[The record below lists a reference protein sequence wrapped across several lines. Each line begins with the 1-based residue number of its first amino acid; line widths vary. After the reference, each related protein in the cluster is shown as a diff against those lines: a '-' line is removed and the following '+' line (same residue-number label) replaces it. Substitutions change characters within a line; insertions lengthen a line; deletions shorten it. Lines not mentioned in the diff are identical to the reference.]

1 MKRSSIIL
9 IILTLAALVLGA
21 CAQATPA
28 PNTAPAAEQPAA
40 QQPAASSDTFYVFL
54 PKGLDNPYWDE
65 CRKGMEAEMAKLGV
79 KAEFLGPAVSD
90 ATKQVEIFESVIARK
105 PAAIA
110 VSPNDPSTVTA
121 SIKKAMD
128 AGIPVITWDA
138 DAPDSERILYIG
150 TDNVAAGRTAGEE
163 MAKAIGN
170 KGKVAIIN
178 GALTAL
184 NAQQRVQGFKEALAN
199 YPDIEI
205 VADEATEDS
214 PDKALSISEQL
225 LQAHPDLVGMYGV
238 TGVGVPGAAGAV
250 KQANKCGTVH
260 VGGFDVVP
268 QGIEFMKDGCVDFLV
283 SQRPYGMTAQALD
296 IMVGLANGEKP
307 TSTNIDTGVEV
318 VYPDNLDTFLTT
330 SH

>member
-1 MKRSSIIL
+1 MNRSKLFL
-9 IILTLAALVLGA
+9 IVMVFMAFALAACGGA
-21 CAQATPA
+21 ATQ
-28 PNTAPAAEQPAA
+28 APAAEA
-40 QQPAASSDTFYVFL
+40 PAASSEQFFVFL

-65 CRKGMEAEMAKLGV
+65 CRKGMEAKMGELGV

-110 VSPNDPSTVTA
+110 VSPNDPNTVLE
-121 SIKKAMD
+121 SIKKATE

-138 DAPDSERILYIG
+138 DAPDSERLLYIG

-163 MAKAIGN
+163 MAKAIGG
-170 KGKVAIIN
+170 KGKVAILN

-205 VADEATEDS
+205 VADEPTEDS
-214 PDKALSISEQL
+214 PDKALAIAEQL
-225 LQAHPDLVGMYGV
+225 LQAYPDLAGIYGV

-250 KQANKCGTVH
+250 KQANKCSTVK

-268 QGIEFMKDGCVDFLV
+268 QGIEFMRDGCVAFLI
-283 SQRPYGMTAQALD
+283 SQRPYGMTAQALE

-318 VYPDNLDTFLTT
+318 VYPEGLEEFLTT

>member
-1 MKRSSIIL
+1 MNRSKLFLMLL
-9 IILTLAALVLGA
+9 IVMAFVLAACGGA
-21 CAQATPA
+21 ATQ
-28 PNTAPAAEQPAA
+28 APAAEEPAA
-40 QQPAASSDTFYVFL
+40 PAASTGEEFYVFL

-65 CRKGMEAEMAKLGV
+65 CRKGMEAKMAELGV

-110 VSPNDPSTVTA
+110 VSPNDPNTVMD
-121 SIKKAMD
+121 SIKKATE

-138 DAPDSERILYIG
+138 DAPDSQRLLYIG

-163 MAKAIGN
+163 MAKAIGG
-170 KGKVAIIN
+170 KGKVAILN

-184 NAQQRVQGFKEALAN
+184 NAQQRVQGFKEAMAN

-205 VADEATEDS
+205 VADEPTEDS
-214 PDKALSISEQL
+214 PDKALAIAEQL
-225 LQAHPDLVGMYGV
+225 LQAYPDLAGIYGV

-250 KQANKCGTVH
+250 KQANKCDSVK

-268 QGIEFMKDGCVDFLV
+268 QGIEFMRNGCVAFLV
-283 SQRPYGMTAQALD
+283 SQRPYGMTAQALEILVD
-296 IMVGLANGEKP
+296 LAKGNKP

-318 VYPDNLDTFLTT
+318 VYPEGLEEFLTT

>member
-1 MKRSSIIL
+1 MNRSKFVVVMLL
-9 IILTLAALVLGA
+9 IVAALILAG
-21 CAQATPA
+21 CAKATPTA
-28 PNTAPAAEQPAA
+28 APAAAEPAA
-40 QQPAASSDTFYVFL
+40 AQPAASGEKFYVFL

-110 VSPNDPSTVTA
+110 VSPNDPNTVMD
-121 SIKKAMD
+121 SIKKATA

-138 DAPDSERILYIG
+138 DAPDSERLLYIG

-163 MAKAIGN
+163 MAKAIGG
-170 KGKVAIIN
+170 KGKVAILN

-184 NAQQRVQGFKEALAN
+184 NAQQRVQGFKEAMAN

-205 VADEATEDS
+205 VADEPTEDS
-214 PDKALSISEQL
+214 PDKALAIAEQL
-225 LQAHPDLVGMYGV
+225 LQAHPDLAGIYGV

-250 KQANKCGTVH
+250 KQANKCDSVK

-268 QGIEFMKDGCVDFLV
+268 QGIEFMKAGCVAYLV

-296 IMVGLANGEKP
+296 ILVGLSNGEKP
-307 TSTNIDTGVEV
+307 ASTNVDTGVEV
-318 VYPDNLDTFLTT
+318 VYPDTLEKFLTT

>member
-1 MKRSSIIL
+1 MNRSKL
-9 IILTLAALVLGA
+9 FLMLMLVLAFVLSA
-21 CAQATPA
+21 CGPAT
-28 PNTAPAAEQPAA
+28 TEAPAAEAPAA
-40 QQPAASSDTFYVFL
+40 ETPATDGEEFFVFL

-65 CRKGMEAEMAKLGV
+65 CRKGMEAKMAELGV

-110 VSPNDPSTVTA
+110 VSPNDPNTVMD
-121 SIKKAMD
+121 SIKKATE

-138 DAPDSERILYIG
+138 DAPDSERLLYIG

-170 KGKVAIIN
+170 KGKIAILN

-184 NAQQRVQGFKEALAN
+184 NAQQRVQGFKEAISK

-205 VADEATEDS
+205 VADEPTEDS
-214 PDKALSISEQL
+214 PDKALAIAEQL
-225 LQAHPDLVGMYGV
+225 LQAYPDLVGIYGV

-250 KQANKCGTVH
+250 KQANKCDTVK

-268 QGIEFMKDGCVDFLV
+268 QGIEFMRNGCVAFLV
-283 SQRPYGMTAQALD
+283 SQRPFGMTAQALE
-296 IMVGLANGEKP
+296 IMVGLAKGEKP
-307 TSTNIDTGVEV
+307 TSTNVDTGVEI
-318 VYPDNLDTFLTT
+318 VYPEGLEEFLTT

>member
-1 MKRSSIIL
+1 MKRIGTTLFIF
-9 IILTLAALVLGA
+9 ILTALVLAA
-21 CAQATPA
+21 CAQQDSPA
-28 PNTAPAAEQPAA
+28 STQAPAA
-40 QQPAASSDTFYVFL
+40 QQPAASGEKFYVFL

-90 ATKQVEIFESVIARK
+90 ATKQVEIFETVIARK

-110 VSPNDPSTVTA
+110 VSPNDPNTVID

-138 DAPDSERILYIG
+138 DAPGSARILYIG

-170 KGKVAIIN
+170 KGKIAIIN

-184 NAQQRVQGFKEALAN
+184 NAQQRVEGFKEAIAK

-205 VADEATEDS
+205 VADEATDDS
-214 PDKALSISEQL
+214 PEKALSITEQL
-225 LQAHPDLVGMYGV
+225 LQAHPDLVGLYGV

-268 QGIEFMKDGCVDFLV
+268 QGVEFMKAGCVDFLV
-283 SQRPYGMTAQALD
+283 AQRPFGMTAQALNILVD
-296 IMVGLANGEKP
+296 LSNGKQP
-307 TSTNIDTGVEV
+307 TSTNVDTGVEI
-318 VYPDNLDTFLTT
+318 VYPDTLDAFLKT

>member
-1 MKRSSIIL
+1 MNRSKFL
-9 IILTLAALVLGA
+9 VMLLVLVALILVGCGA
-21 CAQATPA
+21 KATPTA
-28 PNTAPAAEQPAA
+28 APAAQEPAA
-40 QQPAASSDTFYVFL
+40 QQPAASGEDFYVFL

-105 PAAIA
+105 PKAIA
-110 VSPNDPSTVTA
+110 VSPNDPNTVMD
-121 SIKKAMD
+121 SIKKATA

-138 DAPDSERILYIG
+138 DAPGSERILYIG

-170 KGKVAIIN
+170 KGKVAILN

-184 NAQQRVQGFKEALAN
+184 NAQQRVQGFKEAIAK
-199 YPDIEI
+199 YPDIQI
-205 VADEATEDS
+205 VADEPTEDS
-214 PDKALSISEQL
+214 PDKALAIAEQL
-225 LQAHPDLVGMYGV
+225 LQAHPDLAGIYGV

-250 KQANKCGTVH
+250 KQANKCDTVK

-268 QGIEFMKDGCVDFLV
+268 QGIEFMKAGCVAYLV

-296 IMVGLANGEKP
+296 IMVDLAKGVKP
-307 TSTNIDTGVEV
+307 ASDNVDTGVEV
-318 VYPDNLDTFLTT
+318 VYPDTLDKFLTT